1 MVRMDKPYT
10 FEGPDGTL
18 GLLDLF
24 EGRPQLVVHHFMFG
38 PDWDQGCPSCSSAAD
53 GIGKLRQLH
62 VRNTTLVAVS
72 RAPYE
77 KLAAFRARMGWSFP
91 WYSSYGSDF
100 NYDFHATLDDRVAPV
115 LLHFRTQE
123 ELAAESNVD
132 RTSIVSLL
140 DQLEARGVAERRV
153 HPKDRRK
160 RCIFLTEE
168 GERTLEKLR
177 AVATEAGDELFAPLT
192 ARERDQLAAL
202 LRKLAGV

>member
-1 MVRMDKPYT
+1 VLHAERPPSELADFT
-10 FEGPDGTL
+10 GFLLNWLGT
-18 GLLDLF
+18 
-24 EGRPQLVVHHFMFG
+24 
-38 PDWDQGCPSCSSAAD
+38 
-53 GIGKLRQLH
+53 
-62 VRNTTLVAVS
+62 
-72 RAPYE
+72 
-77 KLAAFRARMGWSFP
+77 RARRNFVSALEPLGFHP
-91 WYSSYGSDF
+91 REYGVM
-100 NYDFHATLDDRVAPV
+100 HVVGARPGI
-115 LLHFRTQE
+115 TQE
-123 ELAAESNVD
+123 ELAAESDVD

-140 DQLEARGVAERRV
+140 DQLEARGMAERRV